1 MNIVVMPGDDIGP
14 EIVAAALAALSAA
27 DDVFGMGLRLTTVEV
42 GMPSYRKHGTTLT
55 DAALQAAEDADGVVL
70 GPCGMTEYPPRD
82 QGGINVPGTV
92 RKRLELYA
100 NLRPAR
106 SRPGVPD
113 ARAGLDAL
121 IVRENTEGFYADRNM
136 FMGIAEF
143 MPTED
148 VALSVRKITRQGSR
162 RIAKVA
168 MEYAKRRSKRV
179 TAVGKQH
186 VLQVTDGLFM
196 SEAYAA
202 AEANPEITFREM
214 DVDAMAAD
222 LYTRPQRHD
231 VILVTNMFGDIL
243 SNEAAALSGG
253 LGLAAALNA
262 GDKHAI
268 ANAGHGS
275 APDIA
280 GRGIANPTGMILSTA
295 MLLEWLGVR
304 HGKQSHID
312 ASAAIQAAV
321 DAVLLDDDL
330 RTGDLG
336 GRGDTRRFGD
346 AVAARIR
353 SR

>member
-14 EIVAAALAALSAA
+14 EITAAAMHVLTAVDRIHST
-27 DDVFGMGLRLTTVEV
+27 GLRFTQIDV
-42 GMPSYRKHGTTLT
+42 GMPSYRRCGSTLT
-55 DAALQAAEDADGVVL
+55 DAAIQAAVDADGVVL

-82 QGGINVPGTV
+82 QGGINVPGTI

-106 SRPGVPD
+106 SRPGIPN
-113 ARAGLDAL
+113 ARAGLDVL
-121 IVRENTEGFYADRNM
+121 IARENTEGFYADRNM
-136 FMGIAEF
+136 HLGIAEF

-162 RIAKVA
+162 RISRAA
-168 MEYAKRRSKRV
+168 FDYAKLRRRNV

-196 SEAYAA
+196 AEAYAMA
-202 AEANPEITFREM
+202 KAHPDVAFREV

-222 LYTRPQRHD
+222 IYTRPERYD

-243 SNEAAALSGG
+243 SNLAVALSGG

-262 GDKHAI
+262 GDRHAI

-280 GRGIANPTGMILSTA
+280 GRGIANPTGLILSTA
-295 MLLEWLGVR
+295 MLLQWMSLR
-304 HGKQSHID
+304 HGKP
-312 ASAAIQAAV
+312 ALLEAGRAIEAAV
-321 DAVLLDDDL
+321 DEALSDPNA
-330 RTGDLG
+330 RTADLG
-336 GRGDTRRFGD
+336 GRGTTESFGR
-346 AVAARIR
+346 AVADALAD
-353 SR
+353 